1 MTAVLTEPQRSHVP
15 LTPPRHEA
23 AAPASTLQR
32 AITAFLVVGPLV
44 GLIFALTRLFGHGVS
59 LFDLILGVSFY
70 VVAGHGVTVGFHRLF
85 THRAFKAGRG
95 LKIALALAG
104 SLAFEGSVNSW
115 VANHR
120 RHHAFTDQQGDPH
133 SPYLVGSSWS
143 QRIRGGVHAHIGWL
157 FEAQPTDETRWA
169 ADLTRDRDM
178 VIISRLF
185 PVLCVI
191 SVGLPALAGWL
202 FTGSASGALEAFI
215 WAGLV
220 RIFVLHHSTFAVNS
234 VCHIWG
240 QRPDRTR
247 TTDRST
253 NFAPLAILSMGESW
267 HNTHH
272 SNPSLARFG
281 RQRGQ
286 LDSSARVIRILEATG
301 LASGVR
307 WSPTLRVASP
317 IAP

>member
-1 MTAVLTEPQRSHVP
+1 VQS
-15 LTPPRHEA
+15 
-23 AAPASTLQR
+23 STMQR
-32 AITAFLVVGPLV
+32 AITALLVVGPLV
-44 GLIFALTRLFGHGVS
+44 GLVFALTKFFGHGVS
-59 LFDLILGVSFY
+59 LFDLILAISFY
-70 VVAGHGVTVGFHRLF
+70 VVAGHGVTVGFHRFF

-95 LKIALALAG
+95 LKITLALAG

-120 RHHAFTDQQGDPH
+120 RHHAFTDKRGDPH
-133 SPYLVGSSWS
+133 SPYLVGPSLS
-143 QRIRGGVHAHIGWL
+143 QRIRGGFHAHVGWL
-157 FEAQPTDETRWA
+157 FQAQPTDEARWA
-169 ADLTRDRDM
+169 TELTQDRDL

-185 PVLCVI
+185 PVLCIV

-202 FTGSASGALEAFI
+202 FTGTASGALEAFL

-240 QRPDRTR
+240 QRPDPTR
-247 TTDRST
+247 KSDRST

-272 SNPSLARFG
+272 SNPTLARFG

-301 LASGVR
+301 LATCVR
-307 WSPTLRVASP
+307 WSALGVASATP
-317 IAP
+317 

>member
-1 MTAVLTEPQRSHVP
+1 MTTAVMEAERSQAPQSP
-15 LTPPRHEA
+15 SSDEA
-23 AAPASTLQR
+23 ALPASTLQR
-32 AITAFLVVGPLV
+32 AITALLVVGPLV
-44 GLIFALTRLFGHGVS
+44 GLIFALTMLFGHGVS
-59 LFDLILGVSFY
+59 LFDLILGISFY
-70 VVAGHGVTVGFHRLF
+70 VVAGHGVTVGFHRFF

-133 SPYLVGSSWS
+133 SPYLAGSSPS
-143 QRIRGGVHAHIGWL
+143 QRIRGGIHAHVGWL
-157 FEAQPTDETRWA
+157 FEPQPTDEVRWA
-169 ADLTRDRDM
+169 ADLTRDRDL

-185 PVLCVI
+185 PVLCVV

-202 FTGSASGALEAFI
+202 FTGTASGALEAFL

-286 LDSSARVIRILEATG
+286 LDSSARVIRMLEVTG
-301 LASGVR
+301 LARGVR
-307 WSPTLRVASP
+307 WLPTVRVATP
-317 IAP
+317 ILH

>member
-1 MTAVLTEPQRSHVP
+1 MTAVLTEVERRPVP
-15 LTPPRHEA
+15 DSPSLDGA

-32 AITAFLVVGPLV
+32 AITALLVVGPLV
-44 GLIFALTRLFGHGVS
+44 GLIFALTMLFGHGVS

-70 VVAGHGVTVGFHRLF
+70 VVAGHGVTVGFHRFF

-120 RHHAFTDQQGDPH
+120 RHHAFTDQRGDPH
-133 SPYLVGSSWS
+133 SPYLVGSSLS
-143 QRIRGGVHAHIGWL
+143 QRIRGGIHAHVGWL
-157 FEAQPTDETRWA
+157 FEAQPTDEVRWA
-169 ADLTRDRDM
+169 GDLTRDRDL

-185 PVLCVI
+185 PALCVV

-202 FTGSASGALEAFI
+202 FTGTASGALEAFL

-240 QRPDRTR
+240 RRPDATR
-247 TTDRST
+247 ATDRST

-301 LASGVR
+301 LVYDVR
-307 WSPTLRVASP
+307 WSPTLRVASSM
-317 IAP
+317 AR